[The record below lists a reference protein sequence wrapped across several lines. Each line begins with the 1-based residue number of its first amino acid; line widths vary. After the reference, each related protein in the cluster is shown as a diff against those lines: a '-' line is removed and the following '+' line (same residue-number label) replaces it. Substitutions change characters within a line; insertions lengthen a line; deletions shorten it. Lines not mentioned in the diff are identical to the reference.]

1 MLICRVE
8 CVAEIHEKR
17 VTLPS
22 EASLDVRIRH
32 ASSMKEIGCCN
43 SKGMACPTGKRLVL
57 RIQVEDSL
65 SRKPKKTVNL
75 RRCNKAER

>member
-1 MLICRVE
+1 MCGRLRLESCK
-8 CVAEIHEKR
+8 ASKR

-22 EASLDVRIRH
+22 KASLDVGIRH
-32 ASSMKEIGCCN
+32 AGSMKEIGCCDA
-43 SKGMACPTGKRLVL
+43 KGMTCPTGKGLVR

-75 RRCNKAER
+75 RRCDEAER